1 MWVNV
6 KTTPS
11 GNSVPARRVVVVES
25 SLYENAHS
33 AGCIFS
39 QLGLVG
45 RSTGATELT
54 LELCVADWFCGNGAY
69 RVQRYAPANKPAQP
83 REYLSVERRF
93 RNQGMETFEMTV
105 VSASVLSPFGTDR
118 SDLFAAF
125 EGQTLIIQKP
135 TRLNP
140 ADEQILR
147 KEIWSLTPEGL
158 LRIMTTDRP
167 TGGEPVRTEAIYR
180 KP

>member
-1 MWVNV
+1 MRILLVAFFLSSVSLVAQQRPDFSGQWVL
-6 KTTPS
+6 
-11 GNSVPARRVVVVES
+11 AS
-25 SLYENAHS
+25 SSS
-33 AGCIFS
+33 AS
-39 QLGLVG
+39 AA
-45 RSTGATELT
+45 SELT
-54 LELCVADWFCGNGAY
+54 LELCVADWFCGNRAY
-69 RVQRYAPANKPAQP
+69 RVQRYVPANKPAQL

-93 RNQGMETFEMTV
+93 RNQSMETFEMTV
-105 VSASVLSPFGTDR
+105 LSASVLSPFGTDR

-158 LRIMTTDRP
+158 LRIITTRRP

-180 KP
+180 KPQ